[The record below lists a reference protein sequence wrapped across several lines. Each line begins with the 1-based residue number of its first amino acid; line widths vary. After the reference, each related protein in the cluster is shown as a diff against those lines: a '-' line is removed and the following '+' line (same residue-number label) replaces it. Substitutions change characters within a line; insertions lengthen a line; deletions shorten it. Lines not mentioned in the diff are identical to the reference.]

1 MKSFPGL
8 FRPTW
13 IVGLTVI
20 AGLTVMGCGKK
31 EVDAADLE
39 RSIRAVVPA
48 TVSQSDPVKQVADQ
62 AVAATRDKNYE
73 GGAVALEA
81 LRVSPSLNG
90 DQLTAAQDAMAAY
103 QKQLI
108 DLADRGDAN
117 AKRAL
122 ETMRTRSR

>member
-1 MKSFPGL
+1 MKSFTAL
-8 FRPTW
+8 FQSPCIVRW
-13 IVGLTVI
+13 IVI
-20 AGLTVMGCGKK
+20 AGLTVVGCGKK
-31 EVDAADLE
+31 EVDAVDLE

-62 AVAATRDKNYE
+62 AVAAIRDKNYE

-81 LRVSPSLNG
+81 LRVSPNLSG

>member
-62 AVAATRDKNYE
+62 AVAAIRDKNYE

>member
-62 AVAATRDKNYE
+62 AVAAIRDKNYE
-73 GGAVALEA
+73 GGAIALEA

>member
-1 MKSFPGL
+1 MHRALDRNRRFNRDGL
-8 FRPTW
+8 W
-13 IVGLTVI
+13 
-20 AGLTVMGCGKK
+20 KK
-31 EVDAADLE
+31 EVDAVDLE

-62 AVAATRDKNYE
+62 AVAAIRDKNYE

-81 LRVSPSLNG
+81 LRVSPNLSG